1 MSINAYVLRI
11 SPNGVDRFPEALEND
26 QLIIGWSE
34 AYGLLEPELTWTQFR
49 RIIYQTCHSGD
60 SDMRGAGR
68 SSGHMWRFIR
78 DMKTDDLI
86 VVPYGS
92 EFYVA
97 KVCGPAFHD
106 KSKVDD
112 DSAYRRQVEWL
123 NKKQGIPRSMAK
135 SALISRMK
143 TRGTCANAGD
153 LVEEIQE
160 CVDRVEAGE
169 RPSFDQDL
177 QLRLVEEALDELRSG
192 RMESYGFERL
202 IRTML
207 IGFGA
212 VNTRIV
218 PRSEDKG
225 IDIVATFRIAG
236 TIRVVIGIQA
246 KHYQPEPPVGAN
258 VIGELI
264 HGIEEG
270 GEDVTHGMVVT
281 SGTFGDKAIEKA
293 ELYMEEK
300 GIPIELI
307 DGDQF
312 AKLIVEHGLEV
323 VRDIS
328 KRGEF

>member
-1 MSINAYVLRI
+1 MAINAFVLRI
-11 SPNGVDRFPEALEND
+11 SPSGVDRFPEAFESD

-34 AYGLLEPELTWTQFR
+34 AQGLLEPHLTWTQFR
-49 RIIYQTCHSGD
+49 KIIHQTYHSGD

-78 DMKTDDLI
+78 DMKTDDLV

-92 EFYVA
+92 VFYVA
-97 KVCGPAFHD
+97 RVCGPALHD

-112 DSAYRRQVEWL
+112 DTAYRRPVKWL
-123 NKKQGIPRSMAK
+123 NEKRGIPRSTAR

-160 CVDRVEAGE
+160 CVERSEAGE
-169 RPSFDQDL
+169 KPVFDQDL
-177 QLRLVEEALDELRSG
+177 KMRLVADTLDELRSG

-207 IGFGA
+207 NGLGA
-212 VNTRIV
+212 VNTKIV

-225 IDIVATFRIAG
+225 IDIVATFRVAG
-236 TIRVVIGIQA
+236 TIRVVVGIQA
-246 KHYQPEPPVGAN
+246 KHYHPKPPVDAN
-258 VIGELI
+258 VIGQLI

-281 SGTFGDKAIEKA
+281 SGTFSDNAIDKAEAYA
-293 ELYMEEK
+293 EDK

-307 DGDQF
+307 DGEQF
-312 AKLIVEHGLEV
+312 AKLIVEHGLEI
-323 VRDIS
+323 VRD
-328 KRGEF
+328 RGKGEEF